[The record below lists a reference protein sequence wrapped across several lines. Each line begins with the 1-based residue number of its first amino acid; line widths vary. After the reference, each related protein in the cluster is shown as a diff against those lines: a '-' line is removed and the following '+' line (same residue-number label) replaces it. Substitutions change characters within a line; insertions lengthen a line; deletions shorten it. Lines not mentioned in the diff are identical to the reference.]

1 MTRFLFTLA
10 SSAAAALLLA
20 GCCEPLPPKPTTP
33 EPPPPAEDVDV
44 EGEVLTAPPEIPFVL
59 LPSDSSKTVSLKFV
73 FETGSSEDPEDKA
86 GLGMLTARL
95 MAEGGTE
102 SLTYPELIDKL
113 FPLAAAI
120 DVQVGRDL
128 TVFSGRVHQER
139 LDEYYELIRDVLVA
153 PRLEQKDLERVREQ
167 QRTYIAKTLR
177 GNDDEELG
185 KAALAWEMWDGH
197 PYKHPPQG
205 TESGLEA
212 TTLADVKQHRES
224 TLCGSRLTVGIAGAI
239 PEGFAD
245 RVREDMQRLPADCAE
260 QGALSATPEASG
272 REVLIVD
279 KPSAEATAISIGF
292 PIAARRGDADY
303 PALKLIEAYFG
314 QHRTFSGVLQKSL
327 RVDRG
332 FNYGNYAYVE
342 HFEQEG
348 WQRIPATDIGQR
360 QQYFSIWIRPV
371 KEADKHFALRLALYE
386 LDRLVKDGISQEDLE
401 RTRAFMK
408 RYYLTFAQTEELQLG
423 YALDDR
429 WYGQEEP
436 YLDMLFA
443 GIDALTAEDVNAVIK
458 KYLTSKDLFVG
469 VVTKDAAAFKK
480 ALAGDVESKV
490 TYTAEKPKRVTEQDA
505 IVQKWKLGIPEKN
518 ITIIGV
524 NDIFK

>member
-1 MTRFLFTLA
+1 MSRFSFALILA
-10 SSAAAALLLA
+10 AAAALLLA

-33 EPPPPAEDVDV
+33 EPLPLEEEIEAES
-44 EGEVLTAPPEIPFVL
+44 EVLTPEVEIPLVL
-59 LPSDSSKTVSLKFV
+59 LPSDSSKTVSLRFA
-73 FETGSSEDPEDKA
+73 FETGSAEDPTDKA

-102 SLTYPELIDKL
+102 SLTFPELIEKL
-113 FPLAAAI
+113 FPMAAEI
-120 DVQVGRDL
+120 GLGVDRDQ
-128 TVFSGRVHQER
+128 TVFFGRVHVEK
-139 LDEYYELIRDVLVA
+139 LDEYYELIRDVLIA
-153 PRLEQKDLERVREQ
+153 PRLEQQDFERVREQ

-185 KAALAWEMWDGH
+185 KATLAWEMYAGH
-197 PYKHPPQG
+197 PYRHPPQG
-205 TESGLEA
+205 TEAGLA
-212 TTLADVKQHRES
+212 AITLDDVEQHRER

-239 PEGFAD
+239 PDGFAD
-245 RVREDMQRLPADCAE
+245 RVREDMRQLPAVCGDVE
-260 QGALSATPEASG
+260 ELPEPPTAAG

-292 PIAARRGDADY
+292 PIAARRGSEDY

-314 QHRTFSGVLQKSL
+314 QHRTFSGALQKSL
-327 RVDRG
+327 RVERG

-348 WQRIPATDIGQR
+348 WQRIPATNTARR

-386 LDRLVKDGISQEDLE
+386 LDRLVRDGITQEDLE

-423 YALDDR
+423 YAIDDR
-429 WYGQEEP
+429 YYGHDEP

-443 GIDALTAEDVNAVIK
+443 GLDALTADGVNEVIE
-458 KYLTSKDLFVG
+458 KYLTADDLFIG
-469 VVTKDAAAFKK
+469 LVTKHGTAFKK
-480 ALAGDVESKV
+480 ALAADAESPV
-490 TYTAEKPKRVTEQDA
+490 TYVAKKPAHVVEQDE
-505 IVQKWKLGIPEKN
+505 VVKSWKLDIPEKN
-518 ITIIGV
+518 ISIIGV
-524 NDIFK
+524 NDIFE